1 MWISN
6 ISDQVYISLETSS
19 VVFCKISERIIL
31 KLLILSN
38 ETLIGHTLFQYQGG
52 FLIQTLDIR
61 KNPER
66 FLRFVKFKLIFLF
79 KNCLNSVWDSD
90 AKYTNRYLT
99 QQIKRNGV
107 QSFRQCCHYSSYSTW
122 KAKLQLNTIQITK
135 AIYQVFISL
144 NLNICLENVGRNLFS
159 SFFESKH

>member
-1 MWISN
+1 MFGARKKKSSACAEVSN
-6 ISDQVYISLETSS
+6 FKFVRIEIFSKLSLRKAHIICKIRNCFVNIKYFRSGLYIPRNILQTSS
-19 VVFCKISERIIL
+19 TTSRIKL

-99 QQIKRNGV
+99 
-107 QSFRQCCHYSSYSTW
+107 
-122 KAKLQLNTIQITK
+122 
-135 AIYQVFISL
+135 
-144 NLNICLENVGRNLFS
+144 
-159 SFFESKH
+159 

>member
-1 MWISN
+1 MFSARKKKSSACAEVSN
-6 ISDQVYISLETSS
+6 FKFVRIEIFSKLSLMKAHIICKIRNCFVNIKYFRSGLYIPRNILCR
-19 VVFCKISERIIL
+19 FFKISERIIL

-90 AKYTNRYLT
+90 AKYTNGYLT
-99 QQIKRNGV
+99 
-107 QSFRQCCHYSSYSTW
+107 
-122 KAKLQLNTIQITK
+122 
-135 AIYQVFISL
+135 
-144 NLNICLENVGRNLFS
+144 
-159 SFFESKH
+159 